1 MKDLV
6 KPGERI
12 DDLQL
17 NGLRII
23 QNPEG
28 FCFGIDAVLVSNF
41 CEIRRG
47 DAVVDLG
54 TGTGVIP
61 LLIAGKSG
69 AGHITGFEIQ
79 EEVGDMARRSVALN
93 GLEERVSIVTDSFLH
108 AERYLKAGSAQVVVS
123 NPPYVARGAGIHN
136 QGSLKTGSRHEVH
149 CTFEDVAQTASRL
162 LQQGGR
168 FYLVHRP
175 DRLAD
180 VIAACRARQLEPK
193 TIRFVQPKPDTAPN
207 LFLMK
212 CVKGAAPSCVSWR
225 PWSSTS
231 RTAPIRR
238 RSMTSTAWNVS
249 MSLTEGEG
257 LAPGLYLCPT
267 PIGNLEDITLRA
279 LRVLAACDVVAA
291 EDTRHSLKLLNHYG
305 IRKRLLSCHEH
316 NSKKRG
322 PEILEE
328 IRAGHAVALVSDA
341 GMPGIS
347 DPGADI
353 LRLCVAEGLPVTV
366 LPGPSASLTALV
378 ASGLRT
384 DRFTFWGFRNGR
396 AAAGRSSS
404 RKWWEPKAP

>member
-1 MKDLV
+1 
-6 KPGERI
+6 
-12 DDLQL
+12 
-17 NGLRII
+17 
-23 QNPEG
+23 
-28 FCFGIDAVLVSNF
+28 
-41 CEIRRG
+41 
-47 DAVVDLG
+47 
-54 TGTGVIP
+54 
-61 LLIAGKSG
+61 
-69 AGHITGFEIQ
+69 
-79 EEVGDMARRSVALN
+79 
-93 GLEERVSIVTDSFLH
+93 
-108 AERYLKAGSAQVVVS
+108 
-123 NPPYVARGAGIHN
+123 
-136 QGSLKTGSRHEVH
+136 
-149 CTFEDVAQTASRL
+149 
-162 LQQGGR
+162 
-168 FYLVHRP
+168 
-175 DRLAD
+175 
-180 VIAACRARQLEPK
+180 
-193 TIRFVQPKPDTAPN
+193 
-207 LFLMK
+207 
-212 CVKGAAPSCVSWR
+212 
-225 PWSSTS
+225 
-231 RTAPIRR
+231 
-238 RSMTSTAWNVS
+238 MTSTAWNVS

-384 DRFTFWGFRNGR
+384 DRFTFWGFPERQGR
-396 AAAGRSSS
+396 RRKEQLQEMVGTEGTLILYESPHRIAATLRDLHAAGGDRPAVLAREITKRYEEYLRGTLVSLAEHLEKTPAKGELVLLFEGTPQAAAPAVDKETRMAQLLGEGHSKKEIARRLAEETGES
-404 RKWWEPKAP
+404 RNALYQALLDLEKNP

>member
-1 MKDLV
+1 MAAAEGVLGRFLSIGWRRTALKDLV

-108 AERYLKAGSAQVVVS
+108 AERYLKAGSVQVVVS

-212 CVKGAAPSCVSWR
+212 CVKG
-225 PWSSTS
+225 
-231 RTAPIRR
+231 
-238 RSMTSTAWNVS
+238 
-249 MSLTEGEG
+249 G
-257 LAPGLYLCPT
+257 
-267 PIGNLEDITLRA
+267 
-279 LRVLAACDVVAA
+279 
-291 EDTRHSLKLLNHYG
+291 
-305 IRKRLLSCHEH
+305 
-316 NSKKRG
+316 G
-322 PEILEE
+322 PELRFMAPLVVYKPDGTYTEE
-328 IRAGHAVALVSDA
+328 IY
-341 GMPGIS
+341 
-347 DPGADI
+347 DI
-353 LRLCVAEGLPVTV
+353 YRMECIDVF
-366 LPGPSASLTALV
+366 
-378 ASGLRT
+378 
-384 DRFTFWGFRNGR
+384 DRR
-396 AAAGRSSS
+396 
-404 RKWWEPKAP
+404 